1 MRVISL
7 SMPRIPRLNL
17 LARISMAL
25 ALRRQ
30 RKLLLLLDA
39 TQLSDI
45 GLTAD
50 QAIAEFKRPIWDAP
64 PHWRL

>member
-1 MRVISL
+1 MRVLTLSL
-7 SMPRIPRLNL
+7 PHMRPLNVING
-17 LARISMAL
+17 LANAL

-30 RKLLLLLDA
+30 RQHLAMLDA
-39 TQLSDI
+39 AQLHDI

-50 QAIAEFKRPIWDAP
+50 QAIAESKRPIWDAP